1 MMVGAQAYATTQI
14 TTASS
19 VQVVVLLYDGAISSM
34 KLAQESIVTLNFHDK
49 ARFLDRALRVVGEL
63 SASLNMEEGGVI
75 GKDLRRLYEYIQFE
89 LTQANLKNEPGRLEG
104 PIRCMSE
111 IREAWQELAIQGA
124 KLQAVGM

>member
-34 KLAQESIVTLNFHDK
+34 KLAQESIATLNFHDK

-124 KLQAVGM
+124 KPQAVGM

>member
-14 TTASS
+14 STASS

-34 KLAQESIVTLNFHDK
+34 KLAQEGIVALNLQDK
-49 ARFLDRALRVVGEL
+49 ARFLDRALRVIGEL
-63 SASLNMEEGGVI
+63 SASLNMEEGGDVA
-75 GKDLRRLYEYIQFE
+75 KDLRRLYEYIQFE
-89 LTQANLKNEPGRLEG
+89 LTQANLKNEPGRLGG

-124 KLQAVGM
+124 KPQAVGM